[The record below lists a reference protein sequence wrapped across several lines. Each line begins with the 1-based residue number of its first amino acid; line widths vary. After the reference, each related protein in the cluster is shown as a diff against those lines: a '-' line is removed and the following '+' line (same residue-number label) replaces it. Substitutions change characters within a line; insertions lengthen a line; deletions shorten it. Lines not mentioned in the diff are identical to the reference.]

1 MASEYSDAFNLVKN
15 MKFRKVVL
23 IILSMLMTVNTFSSC
38 KKSCNDGKSIKI
50 LFVANSFGDDTVE
63 YMPEIAKSLGYSDI
77 EIGNLYIGGCSID
90 RHYNNLLN
98 DSAEYSFRYHD
109 GKKWDYEYG
118 DKKQTIKFAVEF
130 TEWDVVIFQQSSGN
144 SGIQGSYS
152 HLSDLIQG
160 VLQFAKPDVRVAFNM
175 TWAYQADSTHEDF
188 SRYDNNQMTMYNAII
203 STVKNVVESEKTIE
217 FIIPNGT
224 AIQNARA
231 LYGDKLT
238 RDGFH
243 LSYDFGRFIAGLTA
257 FCKITDTP
265 VDDVTFAP
273 KTLDSAM
280 IDIAK
285 VSVKKAIDN
294 PYKIN

>member
-1 MASEYSDAFNLVKN
+1 MASDYADAFNLVKY
-15 MKFRKVVL
+15 MKFRKVIL
-23 IILSMLMTVNTFSSC
+23 ILLSMIMTVNTFSSC

-63 YMPEIAKSLGYSDI
+63 HMPEIAKSAGYLDI

-90 RHYNNLLN
+90 KHYNNLLN

-130 TEWDVVIFQQSSGN
+130 ADWDVIIFQQSSGN
-144 SGIQGSYS
+144 SGIASTYS
-152 HLSDLIQG
+152 HLSELIQG
-160 VLQFAKPDVRVAFNM
+160 VLQFAKPNVSVGFNM
-175 TWAYQADSTHEDF
+175 TWAYQGDSTHEHF
-188 SRYDNNQMTMYNAII
+188 YRYDNNQLTMYNAII
-203 STVKNVVESEKTIE
+203 STVQDVVISKKTIE

-224 AIQNARA
+224 AIQNART

-238 RDGFH
+238 RDGYH
-243 LSYDFGRFIAGLTA
+243 LSYDYGRYIAGLTA

-265 VDDVTFAP
+265 IDEITFAP

-285 VSVKKAIDN
+285 QSAKKAIDN
-294 PYKIN
+294 PYQVT